1 MRRRVARPALGLM
14 APASFVVVG
23 AVLLGACSGGDS
35 LPTGPSPV
43 TAELDF
49 RYVLRDAASAA
60 TATCAGRLR
69 IDPSFWGFAHVSMMP
84 LDDGTW
90 SARFLDVPVGRHSIR
105 LEAPPE
111 CAEGVLF
118 VNGVRLTESGVAS
131 FSVSASGQVTR

>member
-1 MRRRVARPALGLM
+1 VSSRFSGFLLLSAC
-14 APASFVVVG
+14 
-23 AVLLGACSGGDS
+23 LGACSGGDS

-49 RYVLRDAASAA
+49 QYVLENPSDA
-60 TATCAGRLR
+60 TAGCVGRLR
-69 IDPSFWGFAHVSMMP
+69 IDPSFWGFAHVSMTP

-131 FSVSASGQVTR
+131 FSVSVDGQVTR